1 MKKTFDIM
9 IKISSIITN
18 IIIIFLIAIFI
29 YYNFQVHIKKIDK
42 NEVFKVTLFIV
53 KTGSM
58 NPTININDI
67 IIVERTKELA
77 NSDII
82 AFKQEGNLIVHRI
95 VEKNENEIIT
105 KGDFN
110 NQEDESIQYE
120 QVIGKVV
127 QVIPFGLVIFIIMT
141 IVSLNIIIALIT
153 RYTNKNNYQ
162 KERRNTDDEK

>member
-1 MKKTFDIM
+1 M
-9 IKISSIITN
+9 
-18 IIIIFLIAIFI
+18 
-29 YYNFQVHIKKIDK
+29 HIKKIDK